1 MFWLPSVMRSSA
13 FEVFLVNALVALSY
27 GERYVYGPE
36 AQVSDINQL
45 TWVALSTGYCPHLNS
60 QGHTSNPVA

>member
-1 MFWLPSVMRSSA
+1 MFWLPSVTRSSA

-36 AQVSDINQL
+36 GQASGNNQL
-45 TWVALSTGYCPHLNS
+45 TWMALSTGYCPHLNS
-60 QGHTSNPVA
+60 QGHI

>member
-1 MFWLPSVMRSSA
+1 MFWSPSITRSSA

-36 AQVSDINQL
+36 AQVSGNNQL

-60 QGHTSNPVA
+60 QGHI

>member
-1 MFWLPSVMRSSA
+1 MFWLPSVTRSSA

-36 AQVSDINQL
+36 AQVSGGVVNRI
-45 TWVALSTGYCPHLNS
+45 LSTSKFTRSHQVDFIG
-60 QGHTSNPVA
+60 